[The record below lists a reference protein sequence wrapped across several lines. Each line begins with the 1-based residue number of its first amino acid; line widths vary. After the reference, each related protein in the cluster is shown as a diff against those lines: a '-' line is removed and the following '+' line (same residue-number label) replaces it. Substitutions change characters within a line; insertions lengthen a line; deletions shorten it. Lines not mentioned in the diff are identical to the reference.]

1 MKFIVKREPAK
12 DIEVISFEIET
23 PSIWTHWKALSAAFI
38 AGALITLSGLAWI
51 YKNDLYK
58 NGVEFQMSRSMTFNL
73 GKTYEQ
79 ERNRSSPNGTTTT
92 TDQR

>member
-12 DIEVISFEIET
+12 DVEVISFEIEK
-23 PSIWTHWKALSAAFI
+23 PSVWTHWKALSMAFI
-38 AGALITLSGLAWI
+38 AGILITLSGLAWI

-73 GKTYEQ
+73 GKTHEQ
-79 ERNRSSPNGTTTT
+79 ERNRSSSDGATTTS
-92 TDQR
+92 D